1 MHPYDAQS
9 TIRRDWKSEAATPS
23 RARPRAILLRAGL
36 PVAGVAALWLL
47 GSGAAAYA
55 ALVVV
60 FALLLW
66 ALDRL
71 VPATGSA
78 RADAERAF
86 ESAQRKRRRAAR
98 RRFRRASG
106 DTGLQLLPA
115 EIQQGASQRA
125 RGIQAIRLDSIV
137 GTVEP
142 DRAAAFDPA
151 FRPPEWSW
159 GRWQLMWMASEARR
173 FLPSRSTKWM
183 RRTTSATATTASRSH
198 SPEEPWRSTPMSPSC
213 C

>member
-1 MHPYDAQS
+1 VSPASSDDEGMHPYDAQS

-125 RGIQAIRLDSIV
+125 RGIQAIRLARSSAQSSR
-137 GTVEP
+137 TA
-142 DRAAAFDPA
+142 RLH
-151 FRPPEWSW
+151 ST
-159 GRWQLMWMASEARR
+159 RR
-173 FLPSRSTKWM
+173 FGRRSG
-183 RRTTSATATTASRSH
+183 RGDGGS
-198 SPEEPWRSTPMSPSC
+198 
-213 C
+213 